1 MEKKE
6 NKIKKIH
13 LKDYTNKLE
22 KVLEKKAFSLQT
34 KNLLLSM
41 FYKIENAYND
51 YEKTKVEVYDKGQ
64 FLDYLTNI
72 IENQCNEI
80 EIVKFEEKGKLDK
93 YTVNKQTGKITTLG
107 NEFYILNA
115 IIELSQKT
123 LCIPTEEEML
133 KSSISYF
140 LNTGLRMHEA
150 EVIRDFNGWSWDIV
164 QKEISNIEL
173 NLVFQTFI
181 YLLGYNTILEWVK
194 NESPL
199 IDYLILNYEKLKQEF
214 GEENA
219 KELIE
224 FLCKFSIEMYVE
236 QNKEQKNM
244 WENYKKENNLELEKL
259 NNKTAYL
266 EEITKQKKKYTK
278 QIEKIDRTL
287 NNKEELK
294 KEYESRNDKLPNKD
308 KIFSIRHL
316 INKLEIERQEYVD
329 KIKECNTLIEPKGYV
344 VREEEVRKK
353 VEFLNKLNLDK
364 KNTRKDLLELC
375 ILFLSC
381 LQIKI
386 AKEQNK
392 QELISYFYI
401 IRYYRFLIFEKEGTL
416 LKDVEKLEVS
426 FEKTISLLIEKAQK
440 LNIIENITL
449 DEDINYQIIN
459 KLFDTK
465 MIDLNN
471 IVIETKV
478 EENRLF
484 ATYYD
489 INVIENTYEIYSNKT
504 VKLKKKVKL
513 FLSH

>member
-294 KEYESRNDKLPNKD
+294 KEYESRNDRLPNKD

-426 FEKTISLLIEKAQK
+426 FEKAISLLIEKAQK

-449 DEDINYQIIN
+449 DEDINYQIIH

-478 EENRLF
+478 EEGKLF

-489 INVIENTYEIYSNKT
+489 TNVIENTYEIYSNKT

-513 FLSH
+513 FI

>member
-236 QNKEQKNM
+236 QDKEQKNM

-278 QIEKIDRTL
+278 QIEKIDKIL
-287 NNKEELK
+287 NNKEELQ

-426 FEKTISLLIEKAQK
+426 FEKAISLLIEKAQK

-449 DEDINYQIIN
+449 DEDINYQIIH

-478 EENRLF
+478 EEGKLF

-489 INVIENTYEIYSNKT
+489 TNVIENTYEIYSNKT

-513 FLSH
+513 FI

>member
-294 KEYESRNDKLPNKD
+294 KEYESRNDRLPNKD

-426 FEKTISLLIEKAQK
+426 FEKAISLLIEKAQK

-449 DEDINYQIIN
+449 DEDINYQIIH

-513 FLSH
+513 FI

>member
-416 LKDVEKLEVS
+416 LKDVEKLEVN
-426 FEKTISLLIEKAQK
+426 FEKAISLLIEKAQK

-449 DEDINYQIIN
+449 DEDINYQIIH

-513 FLSH
+513 FI